1 MDFICNWLWVHLV
14 IENHDKGQSAGK
26 RMLYGR
32 TAEAGQK
39 HTQQVTD
46 RILKTKRPHN
56 SVAPST
62 VLVRQPLG
70 SGQDY
75 LQRLGVCSCQA
86 PGFARMSGG
95 RPLPAVFEA
104 ILKPTGA
111 PWWRR
116 DPRGPMLSTRKK
128 FLGCS
133 CARKV
138 RVRVYV
144 VNW

>member
-1 MDFICNWLWVHLV
+1 MDFIYNWLWVHLV

-26 RMLYGR
+26 RMPYGR

-46 RILKTKRPHN
+46 RIVKTKRPHN

-62 VLVRQPLG
+62 ALVRQSLG

-86 PGFARMSGG
+86 PGFARMSGRETPPG
-95 RPLPAVFEA
+95 RL
-104 ILKPTGA
+104 
-111 PWWRR
+111 
-116 DPRGPMLSTRKK
+116 RGNPETD
-128 FLGCS
+128 GC
-133 CARKV
+133 ALV
-138 RVRVYV
+138 AT
-144 VNW
+144 